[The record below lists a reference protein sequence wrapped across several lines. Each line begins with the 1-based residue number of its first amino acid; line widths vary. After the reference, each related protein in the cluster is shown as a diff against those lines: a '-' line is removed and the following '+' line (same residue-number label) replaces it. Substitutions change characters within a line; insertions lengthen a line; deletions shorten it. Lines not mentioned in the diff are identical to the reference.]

1 MSAWFR
7 TSAGILACPPKGGY
21 TSLKFCMPRSG
32 GGRNEGAAA
41 SANTQVT
48 LVVRDPWQRWLSGV
62 YRFKWSKDEHGP
74 AVNHVVGDQR
84 VHEFCTRPLDAS
96 YFEDFFHQVTV
107 PLETY
112 GMDITDWHDTDQHY
126 TSTARYLQ
134 DCGFGKP
141 DHVIALEDCESYL
154 QQFGIDYKIRNVAAD
169 YGGVSKAGYAQLAKD
184 TQFLVRRLWKQDHRW
199 RLRATAQE

>member
-7 TSAGILACPPKGGY
+7 TPLGILACPPKGGY
-21 TSLKFCMPRSG
+21 TSLRFCMPQVG
-32 GGRNEGAAA
+32 AGRNDGPIA
-41 SANTQVT
+41 SADTPVT

-62 YRFKWSKDEHGP
+62 YRFKWSNDFGD
-74 AVNHVVGDQR
+74 AVKHVVGNKR
-84 VHEFCTRPLDAS
+84 VHEFHSRPLDAS

-126 TSTARYLQ
+126 TSAARYLQ
-134 DCGFGKP
+134 DCGLGNP

-154 QQFGIDYKIRNVAAD
+154 REFGIDYKIENVARD
-169 YGGVSKAGYAQLAKD
+169 YGGVSKECYAQLAKD
-184 TQFLVRRLWKQDHRW
+184 TQILVRRLWKLDYKW
-199 RLRATAQE
+199 RLRALKQK

>member
-184 TQFLVRRLWKQDHRW
+184 TQFLVRRLWNQDHRW
-199 RLRATAQE
+199 RLQATAQE

>member
-21 TSLKFCMPRSG
+21 TSLRFCMPQVG
-32 GGRNEGAAA
+32 AGRNEGAAA
-41 SANTQVT
+41 SADTPVT

-62 YRFKWSKDEHGP
+62 YRFKWSNEFGP
-74 AVNHVVGDQR
+74 AVKHVVGDQR
-84 VHEFCTRPLDAS
+84 VHEFHSRPLDAS

-112 GMDITDWHDTDQHY
+112 GIDTSNWHDTDQHY
-126 TSTARYLQ
+126 TSAARYLQ
-134 DCGFGKP
+134 DCGFGEP
-141 DHVIALEDCESYL
+141 DHVIALEDCKSYL
-154 QQFGIDYKIRNVAAD
+154 QQFGIDYKIENVAAD
-169 YGGVSKAGYAQLAKD
+169 YSGVSKAGYAQLATD